1 MCRSMTAFAAS
12 EGENAGYQVTWEIRG
27 VNHRHLDIA
36 LRLPEA
42 FRPLEP
48 ELRARIA
55 RHLKRGRV
63 EATLLCRRGGG
74 TAEIPA
80 VNLELARR
88 LIDAL
93 NQVQPLLPSPAPVS
107 ALDVLRWPGV
117 LGEQETFPESLP
129 ETAENLLEEALHQLI
144 VTREREGTQ
153 LAELILARCQ
163 AMREQVARARERLPV
178 VLDALRDR
186 MRARIEEVCASPDPA
201 RLEQEMALMVQ
212 RLDVAEEMDRLTE
225 HLDEIGRILRQKEPV
240 GRRLDFLMQELNR
253 EANTLGSKSQ
263 DMETTRAS
271 VEMKVLIEQMR
282 EQIQN
287 LE

>member
-1 MCRSMTAFAAS
+1 MTAFAAS
-12 EGENAGYQVTWEIRG
+12 EGESSGFHLGWEIRT

-36 LRLPEA
+36 LRLPEP
-42 FRPLEP
+42 FRALEP
-48 ELRARIA
+48 ELRARITQ
-55 RHLKRGRV
+55 HLKRGRV
-63 EATLLCRRGGG
+63 EATLQCRRGAEA
-74 TAEIPA
+74 AEIPA

-88 LIDAL
+88 LIDAIH
-93 NQVQPLLPSPAPVS
+93 QVEPLLSAPALVS

-117 LGEQETFPESLP
+117 LGEQETLP
-129 ETAENLLEEALHQLI
+129 ETLWEAAGNLLEEALHKL
-144 VTREREGTQ
+144 VAAREREGAQ
-153 LAELILARCQ
+153 LAGLISGRCQ
-163 AMREQVARARERLPV
+163 SMHEQVARARERLPA
-178 VLDALRDR
+178 VLDGLRER
-186 MRARIEEVCASPDPA
+186 MRMRVEEVCASADPT
-201 RLEQEMALMVQ
+201 RLEQEMALLVQ

-225 HLDEIGRILRQKEPV
+225 HLDEVGRVLRQTEPV

-263 DMETTRAS
+263 DAQTTRAS

>member
-12 EGENAGYQVTWEIRG
+12 AGENAGYDLIWEIRG

-36 LRLPEA
+36 LRLPDA
-42 FRPLEP
+42 FRALEP
-48 ELRARIA
+48 ELRSRIA

-63 EATLLCRRGGG
+63 EANLQCRRSGSG
-74 TAEIPA
+74 AEIP
-80 VNLELARR
+80 VLNLELARR
-88 LIDAL
+88 LLDAVRE
-93 NQVQPLLPSPAPVS
+93 VQILLPAAAPIG

-117 LGEQETFPESLP
+117 MGDDGTLP
-129 ETAENLLEEALHQLI
+129 EGLSERAENLLEDALRHL
-144 VTREREGTQ
+144 VAVREREGAQ

-163 AMREQVARARERLPV
+163 AMRDQVARVRQRLPA
-178 VLDALRDR
+178 VLEGLRDR
-186 MRARIEEVCASPDPA
+186 MRARVEDVCASADPA
-201 RLEQEMALMVQ
+201 RLEQEMAILAQ
-212 RLDVAEEMDRLTE
+212 RLDVAEEMDRLME
-225 HLDEIGRILRQKEPV
+225 HLDEIGRVLGQREPV

-263 DMETTRAS
+263 DLETTRAS